1 MPFGLPKNV
10 STPLAKR
17 VLVPLGLTIASST
30 ADWAVWKKTFGSV
43 MKALITSNEEIEDI
57 VKIVK
62 SFKESDLLLKDVTEA
77 IKNEAKEQKVDFS
90 RCC

>member
-1 MPFGLPKNV
+1 
-10 STPLAKR
+10 
-17 VLVPLGLTIASST
+17 
-30 ADWAVWKKTFGSV
+30 